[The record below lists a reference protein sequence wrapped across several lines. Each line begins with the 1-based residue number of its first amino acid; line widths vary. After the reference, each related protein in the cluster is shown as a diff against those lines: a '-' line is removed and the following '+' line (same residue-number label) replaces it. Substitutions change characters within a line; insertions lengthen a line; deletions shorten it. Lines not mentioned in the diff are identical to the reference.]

1 MHDDEDELPRASP
14 RICQDRNVSEDRQH
28 AHELIDSL
36 PEAQLSALVGLL
48 ETIVDPVKAALDDE
62 PDAQSDEDAAAE
74 VREGYAAIKRGE
86 YTDIDGDDALKAYL
100 GASRD
105 RAKKELAASRRE
117 PRVQTLPS
125 A

>member
-1 MHDDEDELPRASP
+1 
-14 RICQDRNVSEDRQH
+14 VSEDRQH

-48 ETIVDPVKAALDDE
+48 EAIIDPVEEALDNAPIDDE
-62 PDAQSDEDAAAE
+62 PDAEQDEDETAE

-100 GASRD
+100 GTSRD
-105 RAKKELAASRRE
+105 RAKKELAASQRE
-117 PRVQTLPS
+117 P

>member
-1 MHDDEDELPRASP
+1 
-14 RICQDRNVSEDRQH
+14 VSEDRQH
-28 AHELIDSL
+28 ARELIDSL

-48 ETIVDPVKAALDDE
+48 ETIVDPVNAAPRNGPVDGLETKPENHSLAAMED
-62 PDAQSDEDAAAE
+62 PEDAAAE

-100 GASRD
+100 GTTRD
-105 RAKKELAASRRE
+105 RAKKELASSKRE
-117 PRVQTLPS
+117 P